1 MEKFLQTLSKPAKWV
16 FIIGGFFYT
25 AWFTIYTATN
35 IGGGFISVVA
45 SLIIM
50 TIGTALLVASPLLV
64 LLKKDNP
71 ARLLFLFLLGYWVL
85 STIQSWLFYAETFV
99 ESNNGLGVAAAIF
112 SFIAGLGIVAILV
125 LTVLEFLLKKPVFRF
140 ISFLIFLGVV
150 ATGFI
155 AGLLIV
161 IYSGT
166 NNAFWPLGAN
176 LLVEYMIL
184 PVVICFGYLYFM
196 GSPAQKKE

>member
-1 MEKFLQTLSKPAKWV
+1 MEKILKALSKPAKWV

-25 AWFTIYTATN
+25 VWFAIYTATN

-45 SLIIM
+45 ELIIM

-85 STIQSWLFYAETFV
+85 STIQSWFFYAETFV

-161 IYSGT
+161 VYSGT
-166 NNAFWPLGAN
+166 NNAFWPSGAN